1 MHQSGSV
8 SPRLRSRCYLL
19 GGEPEELTTVV
30 TASARDAGAVA
41 SVNIHLEMN

>member
-8 SPRLRSRCYLL
+8 SPRLRSRCCLL
-19 GGEPEELTTVV
+19 GAEPGELATVV
-30 TASARDAGAVA
+30 TASARDVGAVA

>member
-19 GGEPEELTTVV
+19 GGPEELTTVV